1 MLVHDVLSD
10 KQMEGVV
17 AIGPNE
23 TVGEAVR
30 KLCEHRI
37 GALLVVNEQNEPVGI
52 ITERDV
58 LWQVSR
64 EPKRFDDRSVSEI
77 MSRDLIC
84 GLPDDNIDYVM
95 HVMTQNRIRHLPI
108 VREHKVVGLIS
119 IGDVIKSQLH
129 RTQVEN
135 HMMKDYLHRRGEI

>member
-1 MLVHDVLSD
+1 MLVSEVLSG
-10 KQMEGVV
+10 KKIQGVV
-17 AIGPNE
+17 SARTDE
-23 TVGEAVR
+23 TVKEALT

-37 GALLVVNEQNEPVGI
+37 GALLVTNDKDEPVGI
-52 ITERDV
+52 LSERDV
-58 LWQVSR
+58 LWRASC
-64 EPKRFDDRSVSEI
+64 EPKGFDDHAVGEI

-108 VREHKVVGLIS
+108 VENGKVVGLIS
-119 IGDVIKSQLH
+119 IGDIIKSQLK

-135 HMMKDYLHRRGEI
+135 HMMKDYLHLRGEI